1 MENQREGVKGGRG
14 KGEAELIFV
23 ELPTFFRGKPG
34 VVPNETPKAKWGVY
48 SGGFIHTIGMGSV
61 LDVVVEL
68 LALDGSLGWAH
79 MQEVPLAGRG
89 TGKGKAWFSLNPK
102 AL

>member
-1 MENQREGVKGGRG
+1 MRGIFGR
-14 KGEAELIFV
+14 FH
-23 ELPTFFRGKPG
+23 P
-34 VVPNETPKAKWGVY
+34 
-48 SGGFIHTIGMGSV
+48 HTIGMGSV